1 MPGPYSKPKGVKIE
15 GGGTPKGNKVWQ
27 DTGKNWGWQPVSS
40 PSVSATKAISGY
52 AGNTSIHVM
61 GTTSKGTNLDT
72 GHWMPKDYNR
82 FMQVAAS
89 AAMRHAYK
97 TFPTWDDRNIK
108 NNGTKLNPK

>member
-1 MPGPYSKPKGVKIE
+1 
-15 GGGTPKGNKVWQ
+15 
-27 DTGKNWGWQPVSS
+27 
-40 PSVSATKAISGY
+40 
-52 AGNTSIHVM
+52 M